1 MIKFSEISSNSNKYI
16 KLVEKLQKSSKA
28 RNESGLFVLEGLRI
42 CEDAFDNGIVI
53 ENVFVSV
60 SFYEKTRDIAKKFFQ
75 GSKLNFVVNDSLFL
89 KICDTKTPQ
98 GIIVVAKKPDS
109 SDSIDNNGKYIALDS
124 IADTSNLGAIC
135 RTAEALGLSGIIIN
149 NTSCDPY
156 SPKSLRASMGT
167 LLRMPVFI
175 TDDLPAFLTQ
185 NGLSG
190 VSLVVDK
197 TAQKLDNFNFEQ
209 GDVIIIGNEA
219 NGIGN
224 EVKTASRAL
233 VTIPMSGKTESLNAA
248 GAAAIAIYEYTK
260 QR

>member
-1 MIKFSEISSNSNKYI
+1 MIKYSEISSNSNKYI

-28 RNESGLFVLEGLRI
+28 RNESNLFVLEGLRI

-60 SFYEKTRDIAKKFFQ
+60 SFYEKTRYIAEKFFQ
-75 GSKLNFVVNDSLFL
+75 RSKLNFVVNDSLFL

-98 GIIVVAKKPDS
+98 GIIVVAKKPDATGK
-109 SDSIDNNGKYIALDS
+109 IDNSGKYIALDS

-149 NTSCDPY
+149 NTSCDPF

-167 LLRMPVFI
+167 ILRMPIYI
-175 TDDLPAFLTQ
+175 TDDLPMFFVD

-197 TAQKLDNFNFEQ
+197 TAQKLAEFNFEKS
-209 GDVIIIGNEA
+209 DVIIIGNEA
-219 NGIGN
+219 NGISDA
-224 EVKTASRAL
+224 VKDASRAL
-233 VTIPMSGKTESLNAA
+233 VTIPMTGNIESLNAA

-260 QR
+260 SR